1 MLPTF
6 RRREPEATLDRRGY
20 KRSPVTLPSY
30 RKGQPSANKGKRF
43 PIEPPT
49 PAEVYAL
56 MDQCEDTATGRRNL
70 AIIQMFWR
78 TGLRCSELI
87 ALVPK
92 DVDLEI
98 GTVTILHGK
107 GNKRRVIAIDPQAC
121 GWLRE
126 WEAERVELGL
136 SRLQPYFCV
145 LNGPTRGQRLH
156 DAYLRELLKLL
167 AKNAGIDKRIHPHCL
182 RHAYASFLLDAD
194 MSIHFIAKMLGHT
207 SIAITERYADHV
219 NPARVL
225 KAVREVKWPTAA

>member
-1 MLPTF
+1 MLRTI
-6 RRREPEATLDRRGY
+6 RRTPEPTLDRRGY

-30 RKGQPSANKGKRF
+30 LRGQPSRNKGKRF

-56 MDQCEDTATGRRNL
+56 MDQCEDTHTGRRNM
-70 AIIQMFWR
+70 AIIQCFWR

-87 ALVPK
+87 ALLPK
-92 DVDLEI
+92 DVDLER
-98 GTVTILHGK
+98 GTVTVLHGK
-107 GNKRRVIAIDPQAC
+107 GNKRRVVAVDPQAC

-136 SRLQPYFCV
+136 RRDQAYFPV
-145 LNGPTRGQRLH
+145 LNGPTRGMPVH

-167 AKNAGIDKRIHPHCL
+167 ARNAGIEKRIHPHCL
-182 RHAYASFLLDAD
+182 RHAYASFLLDAG
-194 MSIHFIAKMLGHT
+194 MPMHFIGKMLGHSST
-207 SIAITERYADHV
+207 AITERYADHV

-225 KAVREVKWPTAA
+225 KAMRELEWPEAA

>member
-1 MLPTF
+1 MLSKIRKAP
-6 RRREPEATLDRRGY
+6 EPTLDRRGY

-30 RKGQPSANKGKRF
+30 RKGQPSVNKGKRF

-70 AIIQMFWR
+70 AIIQCFWR

-92 DVDLEI
+92 DVDLER
-98 GTVTILHGK
+98 GKVTVLHGK
-107 GNKRRVIAIDPQAC
+107 GDKRRVAAIDSQAC

-136 SRLQPYFCV
+136 TRLQPYFPV
-145 LNGPTRGQRLH
+145 LNGPTRGQPLH
-156 DAYLRELLKLL
+156 DAYLRELVKLL
-167 AKNAGIDKRIHPHCL
+167 ARKAGIEGRMHPHAL
-182 RHAYASFLLDAD
+182 RHAHASFLLDAD
-194 MSIHFIAKMLGHT
+194 VPLSHIRAQLGHS
-207 SIAITERYADHV
+207 SISVTARYADHV
-219 NPARVL
+219 NPATVL
-225 KAVREVKWPTAA
+225 RAMREVQWPDAG

>member
-1 MLPTF
+1 MLRSI
-6 RRREPEATLDRRGY
+6 RRTPEPTLDRRGY

-70 AIIQMFWR
+70 AIIQFFWR

-92 DVDLEI
+92 DVDLEL
-98 GTVTILHGK
+98 GTVTVLHGK
-107 GNKRRVIAIDPQAC
+107 GDKRRIVAIDPQAC

-126 WEAERVELGL
+126 WERERGELGL
-136 SRLQPYFCV
+136 NGVHPYFPV
-145 LNGPTRGQRLH
+145 VNGPTRGQPLH
-156 DAYLRELLKLL
+156 DAYLRELVKML
-167 AKNAGIDKRIHPHCL
+167 AAKAGISKRLHPHSL
-182 RHAYASFLLDAD
+182 RHAFASFLLDAD
-194 MSIHFIAKMLGHT
+194 VPLHHIKS
-207 SIAITERYADHV
+207 
-219 NPARVL
+219 
-225 KAVREVKWPTAA
+225 